1 MPSVIDSIDR
11 ILIALLSLV
20 PVLAIVLYFVDNLTL
35 WYTFDVYVA
44 IGGVVAAIRIRR
56 LSSSTRRG

>member
-35 WYTFDVYVA
+35 WYTF
-44 IGGVVAAIRIRR
+44 
-56 LSSSTRRG
+56 